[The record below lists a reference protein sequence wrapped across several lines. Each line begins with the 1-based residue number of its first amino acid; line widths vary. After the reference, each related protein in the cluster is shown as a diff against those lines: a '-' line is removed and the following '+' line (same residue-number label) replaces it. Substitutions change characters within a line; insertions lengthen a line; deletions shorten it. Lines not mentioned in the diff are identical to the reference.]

1 MKYGDYAFI
10 FMGILKN
17 YIHHI
22 KLTDFTD
29 TIIYNGLCFYL
40 FIFN

>member
-1 MKYGDYAFI
+1 MKHGNYAFI

-29 TIIYNGLCFYL
+29 II
-40 FIFN
+40 I